1 LELIF
6 TVDLLFNLLFN
17 FTSFELS
24 TKKRKC
30 FLPPE
35 IKMINLKIN
44 QEIDVKNIKNS
55 LISMGNALDGHELK
69 MYQ

>member
-1 LELIF
+1 
-6 TVDLLFNLLFN
+6 
-17 FTSFELS
+17 
-24 TKKRKC
+24 
-30 FLPPE
+30 
-35 IKMINLKIN
+35 MINLKIN